1 MQDYFEQSPCL
12 KVYHVCE
19 ASTVEVDF
27 LPSNDTVSVNV
38 EYTSVAGETPGVTLL
53 KSKTLDWD
61 NSKVEWEKTV
71 AFDNNWP
78 LLDLQI
84 VKTDGLSS
92 LSIAV
97 NKQFPP
103 TKREYFDKDGTK
115 YLASEVKVTVA
126 YGNRTEELLKYTYSG
141 ARAING
147 LKTLLNYQGQDTA
160 VLKEGE
166 CELYPQITITVGL
179 LVNSPLLSSTIFS
192 L

>member
-1 MQDYFEQSPCL
+1 M
-12 KVYHVCE
+12 
-19 ASTVEVDF
+19 
-27 LPSNDTVSVNV
+27 
-38 EYTSVAGETPGVTLL
+38 
-53 KSKTLDWD
+53 
-61 NSKVEWEKTV
+61 EWEKTV

-84 VKTDGLSS
+84 VKTDGLFF
-92 LSIAV
+92 SIDCCEH
-97 NKQFPP
+97 NPLQFPP

-160 VLKEGE
+160 VLKE
-166 CELYPQITITVGL
+166 V
-179 LVNSPLLSSTIFS
+179 
-192 L
+192 